1 MKRLLTGLQSPW
13 DKASPFLSTSL
24 LTTAFFPLSLSAAG
38 VLTQPLQLARPASLF
53 WAQNVPRDAHST
65 HSCRAPYSVLGTQR
79 GLRDVAGLGRTFFS
93 HSANTWPLSER
104 QWGQV
109 LGLLLGYVLATLV
122 WCRYICLSVCVA
134 VGSPSPLETLAPVD
148 LVHSMELEK
157 GALGEMN
164 RPRTCPQKATH
175 HHGRTLVHTVSSL
188 QTWNKASSDAGE
200 SIWFTTVVIK
210 FAKSWPTLCDA
221 MDCSPPGSSGH
232 AILQARILEWVAI
245 ASSQGIFLT
254 QG

>member
-1 MKRLLTGLQSPW
+1 MKPTRTTAGEVHALQVERPGCGNPEPAHCDEDPFQPKQETRKWMKRLLMGLQSPW

-93 HSANTWPLSER
+93 RSANMWPLSER
-104 QWGQV
+104 AWGQV

-157 GALGEMN
+157 GALGESEQTQN
-164 RPRTCPQKATH
+164 LSPEGHTPSQQDTH
-175 HHGRTLVHTVSSL
+175 TYCVKPADLEQGKLRCGGEYLVHY
-188 QTWNKASSDAGE
+188 
-200 SIWFTTVVIK
+200 
-210 FAKSWPTLCDA
+210 C
-221 MDCSPPGSSGH
+221 CY
-232 AILQARILEWVAI
+232 
-245 ASSQGIFLT
+245 
-254 QG
+254 